1 MSMEFHNEQG
11 RLYAPS
17 FADPTEAARN
27 GEQQPL
33 LSLTSKAPK
42 LKLEADESVYGAIL
56 LLPAISRLTEKTR
69 SSWNRPARL
78 AILLCIMNA
87 LLQLG
92 VVRVLQIYGHAD
104 RLTRLQQILPP
115 DEVIEEGDDP
125 FANAEKDT
133 VDSIRKTHDE
143 THRSFLPP
151 NEKEE
156 LAAAEEIEPLCKRI
170 GHSGTFT
177 CMPHSVKFAFDW
189 DKLDTD
195 GDGVWSHAEAVAD
208 ASNLRAKRGISPET
222 IFNNLINGLRFH
234 SEFVRHSGHNRT
246 FYLSPDVENEQNIP
260 KAYFNFWK
268 GDAMMCAH
276 FDSNSCEAA
285 AKAGVFNEALKPGR
299 LSARAKGIHDLDS
312 AIQYCYR
319 MLQDGGGCE
328 ALLPTDFKRNREQ
341 RWGRCGSRSLTDGG
355 KFTNPYDSDQSVHI
369 LEATYKS
376 VNSYTRA
383 TSRLY
388 QVFLSLVI
396 MCWLLA
402 LLDEWRELLKFGEFL
417 IVFPRLQPGMDG
429 GSVTALPEDDDSEPD
444 ESFKITAISKAHHAV
459 LILFYIIRVLVC
471 MILTLFGT
479 TFLLEETDFLSL
491 VMNSLALTFILT
503 IDSMLFGLME
513 HSVQDKMSNCKPL
526 EFVTR
531 LPTKGCAGYCLKK
544 ECWGLFLVPLLAI
557 SIVIWWTLQQREP
570 ILTVLR
576 CACTQEG
583 AKCLDSVQYQAQWW
597 KEYWSKVLPAA
608 VHQIEALRIAG
619 E

>member
-1 MSMEFHNEQG
+1 
-11 RLYAPS
+11 
-17 FADPTEAARN
+17 
-27 GEQQPL
+27 
-33 LSLTSKAPK
+33 
-42 LKLEADESVYGAIL
+42 
-56 LLPAISRLTEKTR
+56 
-69 SSWNRPARL
+69 
-78 AILLCIMNA
+78 
-87 LLQLG
+87 
-92 VVRVLQIYGHAD
+92 
-104 RLTRLQQILPP
+104 
-115 DEVIEEGDDP
+115 
-125 FANAEKDT
+125 
-133 VDSIRKTHDE
+133 
-143 THRSFLPP
+143 
-151 NEKEE
+151 
-156 LAAAEEIEPLCKRI
+156 
-170 GHSGTFT
+170 
-177 CMPHSVKFAFDW
+177 
-189 DKLDTD
+189 
-195 GDGVWSHAEAVAD
+195 
-208 ASNLRAKRGISPET
+208 
-222 IFNNLINGLRFH
+222 
-234 SEFVRHSGHNRT
+234 
-246 FYLSPDVENEQNIP
+246 
-260 KAYFNFWK
+260 
-268 GDAMMCAH
+268 
-276 FDSNSCEAA
+276 
-285 AKAGVFNEALKPGR
+285 
-299 LSARAKGIHDLDS
+299 
-312 AIQYCYR
+312 
-319 MLQDGGGCE
+319 
-328 ALLPTDFKRNREQ
+328 
-341 RWGRCGSRSLTDGG
+341 
-355 KFTNPYDSDQSVHI
+355 
-369 LEATYKS
+369 
-376 VNSYTRA
+376 
-383 TSRLY
+383 
-388 QVFLSLVI
+388 

-444 ESFKITAISKAHHAV
+444 ESFKVTAISKAHHAV